1 MKAVWWLGCAA
12 ALVAATSHAKDVV
25 EIKNDK
31 QKFSYSVGIQVGQNL
46 KRQNLDYDAK
56 ALSQGIQDALAG
68 TTPKLSDAEMR
79 TAMEAMHKKEVE
91 KREAAAKKNLETG
104 KAFLADNKKKAGVV
118 ARESGLQYKVMKDG
132 KGKQPKPTDTV
143 QVHYRGTLIN
153 GTEFDSSYKRG
164 EPATFP
170 VNGVI
175 QGWQEV
181 LPLMKEGAKW
191 QVWIPSDLA
200 YGARG
205 AGGAIGPN
213 ETLIF
218 EIELLAIK

>member
-12 ALVAATSHAKDVV
+12 ALVAATGHAKDVV
-25 EIKNDK
+25 ELKNDK

-56 ALSQGIQDALAG
+56 ALAQGIQDALAG
-68 TTPKLSDAEMR
+68 TTPKLSEAEMR
-79 TAMEAMHKKEVE
+79 AAMEAVQKKEIE

-104 KAFLADNKKKAGVV
+104 KAYLADNKKKAGVV
-118 ARESGLQYKVMKDG
+118 ARESGLQYKILKDG
-132 KGKQPKPTDTV
+132 KGKQPKATDTV
-143 QVHYRGTLIN
+143 SVHYRGTLIN
-153 GTEFDSSYKRG
+153 GTEFDSSYKRN

-175 QGWQEV
+175 EGWQEV

-191 QVWIPSDLA
+191 QVWIPANLA

-218 EIELLAIK
+218 EIELLAVK

>member
-1 MKAVWWLGCAA
+1 MKAVYWLGCAA

-25 EIKNDK
+25 ELNNEK
-31 QKFSYSVGIQVGQNL
+31 QKFSYAVGIQVGQNL
-46 KRQNLDYDAK
+46 KRQNLDYDAT

-68 TTPKLSDAEMR
+68 TTPKLSDAQMR
-79 TAMEAMHKKEVE
+79 AAMEAVQKKELE
-91 KREAAAKKNLETG
+91 KREAAAKKNLAAG
-104 KAFLADNKKKAGVV
+104 HAFLAENKKKAGVV
-118 ARESGLQYKVMKDG
+118 TRESGLQYKVVKDG
-132 KGKQPKPTDTV
+132 KGKQPKATDTV
-143 QVHYRGTLIN
+143 QVHYRGTLLN
-153 GTEFDSSYKRG
+153 GTEFDSSYQRG

-181 LPLMKEGAKW
+181 LPLMREGAKW

-213 ETLIF
+213 ETLVF
-218 EIELLAIK
+218 EIELLAVK